1 MLKRWW
7 RKIVLYSTL
16 PEMAPFW
23 FFITLVVGVFVID
36 VFYLPQVWIWAS
48 IGLFI
53 VLGGTIFMTNLRFA
67 RSSVEI
73 KVERNLLHSVV
84 ANLRDGIIAYDQ
96 DFRIILFNPAAE
108 AIFNVRGGEVLGKV
122 ISVDMAEES
131 RMRLLVQ
138 TIFTSL
144 APTVVTKSEPGSP
157 VQMYDM
163 FFEEPAIQLRVVSAR
178 ITDPAGKLLGFMKIV
193 HDRSRE
199 VAILKSKSEFISVTA
214 HELQTPL
221 AAIRVAFEMLT
232 KESISESAAKAA
244 EVGFSASA
252 KAFRLVKDLLDA
264 SQIEEGRFGYQF
276 EQVELVSFV
285 EKLLVGA
292 AETAK
297 EYNVSIYFE
306 RPKEKEITLTAD
318 PAKLGA
324 ALSNLLENGIKYNVK
339 NGQVIVHLERMKDAP
354 FVLFAVK
361 DTGIGVSPED
371 VKKLFGKF
379 FRAESAASIDSG
391 GTGLGLYIV
400 KNIIT
405 RHGGQIW
412 AESQLKRGT
421 TFYFTI
427 PTDPKLIPPKE
438 IGEF

>member
-7 RKIVLYSTL
+7 RKIVLYSTIA
-16 PEMAPFW
+16 EMAPFW
-23 FFITLVVGVFVID
+23 FFITLVVGVFLID
-36 VFYLPQVWIWAS
+36 VFYLPSVWIWAS
-48 IGLFI
+48 AGLFI

-67 RSSVEI
+67 RSSLQI

-108 AIFNVRGGEVLGKV
+108 AIFNVRADEVMGKI
-122 ISVDMAEES
+122 ISTEMAEEP
-131 RMRLLVQ
+131 RMRLLTQ

-144 APTVVTKSEPGSP
+144 APAVVTKSEPGSP

-163 FFEEPAIQLRVVSAR
+163 FFEQPAMQFRVVSAR

-221 AAIRVAFEMLT
+221 AAIRVAFEMLME
-232 KESISESAAKAA
+232 ESLPESAAKSV

-276 EQVELVSFV
+276 EQIEVVSFV
-285 EKLLVGA
+285 EKILENA
-292 AETAK
+292 AQTAAQ
-297 EYNVSIYFE
+297 YNVSIYFE
-306 RPKEKEITLTAD
+306 RPPEKEIRLSAD
-318 PAKLGA
+318 PSKLGA
-324 ALSNLLENGIKYNVK
+324 AFSNLLENGIKYNVK

-361 DTGIGVSPED
+361 DTGIGISPED

-379 FRAESAASIDSG
+379 FRAESAASLDTG